1 MDVTR
6 VKEIDKQSKGKIK
19 VFGGIMGYESYLN
32 GAIGWVSVPSNICL
46 LYTSDAAATPYV

>member
-19 VFGGIMGYESYLN
+19 VFGGIMGYDL
-32 GAIGWVSVPSNICL
+32 I
-46 LYTSDAAATPYV
+46 